1 MTQSRTDHIVIGA
14 STLKLGADYVEHILG
29 VQVPNGGDHI
39 MMGTHNKVM
48 TLGDGVYLEII
59 AVNPELAPPER
70 PRWFGLDD
78 PNVISSLEKSPRLIT
93 WAINTYD
100 LAALTR
106 ESTIAVGDIQQAERG
121 ELRWRVALPDDGR
134 LSAAG
139 FFPLCIEWLVDFH
152 PSERMPDLNCRL
164 QKLEIHHRRA
174 RWLQQCLA
182 SIGADRLVSINECDD
197 SETALLTATI
207 QTPTG
212 SHILSSAIE

>member
-1 MTQSRTDHIVIGA
+1 MIQSRIDHIVVGA
-14 STLKLGADYVEHILG
+14 PSIEVGADYVEQVLG
-29 VQVPNGGDHI
+29 VRVPDGGDHV

-59 AVNPELAPPER
+59 AVNPELAPPR
-70 PRWFGLDD
+70 QPRWFGLDD
-78 PNVISSLEKSPRLIT
+78 PSVIASIKKSPRLIT
-93 WAINTYD
+93 WAINTSD

-106 ESTIAVGDIQQAERG
+106 ESKLAVGNIQQAERG
-121 ELRWRVALPDDGR
+121 DLQWRVALPDDGR

-152 PSERMPDLNCRL
+152 PSERMRDLNCRL
-164 QKLEIHHRRA
+164 QKIEIRHRRA
-174 RWLQQCLA
+174 GWLKECLS
-182 SIGADRLVSINECDD
+182 SIGADHLVAIEECDD

-212 SHILSSAIE
+212 THILSSAIE